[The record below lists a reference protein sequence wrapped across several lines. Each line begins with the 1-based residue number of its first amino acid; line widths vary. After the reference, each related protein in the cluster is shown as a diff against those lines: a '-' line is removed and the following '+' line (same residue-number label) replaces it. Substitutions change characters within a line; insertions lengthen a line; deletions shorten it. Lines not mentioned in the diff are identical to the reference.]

1 MNITEKYREM
11 LIGKKFETTNCGICE
26 VIDYKSSKQ
35 VIVKFYEPEYV
46 TTCFLHQL
54 RKGTVR
60 NPFIPSFY
68 NKGYMGDGEY
78 GFKDKRVYDLWANL
92 LKRCYCEK
100 TRHKFPTYA
109 EVTVCADWLNFQNF
123 AKWCYDQQPFQLKD
137 EKGRWYHL
145 DKDIL
150 VKGNKVYSPETCC
163 FVPQEINVLL
173 TLNDINRGKYPLGVN
188 HIKNTGRFQAQASL
202 SSNKKSYLGVFDTPE
217 EAFQAYKTAK
227 ESYIKE
233 VANKWKDKIDNEV
246 YQALL
251 NYEVEID
258 D

>member
-11 LIGKKFETTNCGICE
+11 LIGEKFETNNCGTCE
-26 VIDYKSSKQ
+26 VIEYKSSRH
-35 VIVKFYEPEYV
+35 VVVKFYEPEYV
-46 TTCFLHQL
+46 TTCFLSQL

-68 NKGYMGDGEY
+68 NKGYLGEGEY
-78 GFKDKRVYDLWANL
+78 GFKDKRIYDLWANL

-100 TRHKFPTYA
+100 VRHKFPTYA
-109 EVTVCADWLNFQNF
+109 EVEVCKEWLDFQNF
-123 AKWCYDQQPFQLKD
+123 AKWCYEQYSFQLKD

-150 VKGNKVYSPETCC
+150 VKGNKTYSPETCC
-163 FVPQEINVLL
+163 FVPQEVNALL
-173 TLNDINRGKYPLGVN
+173 TLNGVNRGDYPIGVSY
-188 HIKNTGRFQAQASL
+188 KNTGRFQASL
-202 SSNKKSYLGVFDTPE
+202 SSNKKNYLGVFDTPE
-217 EAFQAYKTAK
+217 EAFSVYKKAK
-227 ESYIKE
+227 EDYIKE
-233 VANKWKDKIDNEV
+233 VANKWKDKIDIEV

-251 NYEVEID
+251 NHEVGID